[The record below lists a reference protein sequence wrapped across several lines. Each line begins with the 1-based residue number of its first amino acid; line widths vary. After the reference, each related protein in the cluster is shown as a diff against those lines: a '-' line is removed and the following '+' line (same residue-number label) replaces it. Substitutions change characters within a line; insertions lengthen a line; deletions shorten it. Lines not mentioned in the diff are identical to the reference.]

1 MNKEDLEK
9 LIDIEVSKVFS
20 DEPLKEPEKKV
31 EISNEKNIKQTNL
44 TEDELDEILFG
55 KKEKK

>member
-20 DEPLKEPEKKV
+20 GEPLKEPEEKV
-31 EISNEKNIKQTNL
+31 EISNEKTIKQTNL

-55 KKEKK
+55 KKQNK

>member
-20 DEPLKEPEKKV
+20 DEPLKEPEEKV
-31 EISNEKNIKQTNL
+31 EISNEKIIKQTNL

-55 KKEKK
+55 KKQNK